1 MSQSPS
7 TQANGTS
14 VPNKASE
21 VGWLFVPQ
29 YYTFMNKDPSR
40 LHCFYTKKSTMV
52 HGAENED
59 VTPSVGQQA
68 IHERVNAL
76 GFEDTKVY
84 VSNVDSQSSAD
95 GGIVIQVLG
104 EMSNKGGKWRKFAQT
119 FFLAQQPNGF
129 YVLND
134 IFRYLKD
141 DDDEKDEE
149 YEDEAQADEAPPVS
163 VADTPAVREATEAAQ
178 QAAPAKDEAE
188 PKAAPP
194 APTEPAAPAPAEP
207 APKEAPAAPP
217 KTWANLAARGANR
230 WGNTASEARG
240 SSEAGAQTTTAPA
253 AAPEAK
259 QASAPT
265 KPAAPHARGGQG
277 HVFIKNAAGVSH
289 DELRQSLE
297 SQFGA
302 LKECQLN
309 ATKGFAFAEFADAD
323 KARRAIQTSSSQNGV
338 RVGQATVLIE
348 KRRPGHASGGGG
360 HRGGRGGHRGASRS

>member
-7 TQANGTS
+7 TQANGTP

-52 HGAENED
+52 HGTENED

-68 IHERVNAL
+68 IHERVNAI

-141 DDDEKDEE
+141 DDDEKDEAR
-149 YEDEAQADEAPPVS
+149 EDEPQADEAAPVS
-163 VADTPAVREATEAAQ
+163 VADTPAAREATEAAIRN
-178 QAAPAKDEAE
+178 PLLEDV
-188 PKAAPP
+188 
-194 APTEPAAPAPAEP
+194 
-207 APKEAPAAPP
+207 
-217 KTWANLAARGANR
+217 NLQGARGILVNITAGPDLSLGEYSDV
-230 WGNTASEARG
+230 GNIIEQFASE
-240 SSEAGAQTTTAPA
+240 
-253 AAPEAK
+253 
-259 QASAPT
+259 
-265 KPAAPHARGGQG
+265 
-277 HVFIKNAAGVSH
+277 
-289 DELRQSLE
+289 
-297 SQFGA
+297 
-302 LKECQLN
+302 
-309 ATKGFAFAEFADAD
+309 
-323 KARRAIQTSSSQNGV
+323 
-338 RVGQATVLIE
+338 QATVKVGTVIDADMRDELHVTVVATGLGARME
-348 KRRPGHASGGGG
+348 KPVKVVDNTVQVAVSQPVAQQPAAQPRSEQSVNYKDYERPTVQRQSHSGAATAAKLNTQDDLDYLDIPAFLRRQAD
-360 HRGGRGGHRGASRS
+360 

>member
-1 MSQSPS
+1 MSQSTS
-7 TQANGTS
+7 TQANGTP

-52 HGAENED
+52 HGTENED
-59 VTPSVGQQA
+59 ITPSVGQQA
-68 IHERVNAL
+68 IHERVNTI

-141 DDDEKDEE
+141 DDDEKDEAR
-149 YEDEAQADEAPPVS
+149 EDEPQADEAAPVS
-163 VADTPAVREATEAAQ
+163 VADTPAAREATEASQ
-178 QAAPAKDEAE
+178 HAAPAKDEA
-188 PKAAPP
+188 K
-194 APTEPAAPAPAEP
+194 PAAPAPAEP
-207 APKEAPAAPP
+207 AAHAEPKEAPAAPP

-230 WGNTASEARG
+230 WGHTASEARG
-240 SSEAGAQTTTAPA
+240 SSGAGAQATSTAA

-259 QASAPT
+259 PASAPA
-265 KPAAPHARGGQG
+265 KPAAPPARGQQG
-277 HVFIKNAAGVSH
+277 HVFIKNAAGVAQ

-297 SQFGA
+297 AQFGA

-309 ATKGFAFAEFADAD
+309 AAKGFAFAEFVDAD
-323 KARRAIQTSSSQNGV
+323 KARLAIQTSSSQNGV
-338 RVGQATVLIE
+338 RVGAATVLIE
-348 KRRPGHASGGGG
+348 KRRPGHAAGGG

>member
-1 MSQSPS
+1 MSQSTS
-7 TQANGTS
+7 TQANGTP

-52 HGAENED
+52 HGTENED
-59 VTPSVGQQA
+59 ITPSVGQQA
-68 IHERVNAL
+68 IHERVNTI

-141 DDDEKDEE
+141 DDDEKDEAH
-149 YEDEAQADEAPPVS
+149 EDEPQADEAAPVS
-163 VADTPAVREATEAAQ
+163 VADTPAAREATEASQ
-178 QAAPAKDEAE
+178 HAAPAKDEA
-188 PKAAPP
+188 K
-194 APTEPAAPAPAEP
+194 PAAPAPAEP
-207 APKEAPAAPP
+207 AAHAEPKEAPAAPP

-230 WGNTASEARG
+230 WGHTASEARG
-240 SSEAGAQTTTAPA
+240 SSEAGAQATSTAA
-253 AAPEAK
+253 AAPEA
-259 QASAPT
+259 
-265 KPAAPHARGGQG
+265 
-277 HVFIKNAAGVSH
+277 
-289 DELRQSLE
+289 LSL
-297 SQFGA
+297 
-302 LKECQLN
+302 
-309 ATKGFAFAEFADAD
+309 
-323 KARRAIQTSSSQNGV
+323 IH
-338 RVGQATVLIE
+338 I
-348 KRRPGHASGGGG
+348 
-360 HRGGRGGHRGASRS
+360 

>member
-1 MSQSPS
+1 MSQSTS
-7 TQANGTS
+7 TQANGTP

-52 HGAENED
+52 HGTENED

-68 IHERVNAL
+68 IHERVNAI

-141 DDDEKDEE
+141 DDDEKDEAH
-149 YEDEAQADEAPPVS
+149 EDEPQADEAPPVS
-163 VADTPAVREATEAAQ
+163 VADTPAAREATEASQ
-178 QAAPAKDEAE
+178 HAAPAKDEAT
-188 PKAAPP
+188 PAAP
-194 APTEPAAPAPAEP
+194 APAPAEP
-207 APKEAPAAPP
+207 AAHAEPKEAPAAPP

-230 WGNTASEARG
+230 WGNTASDARG
-240 SSEAGAQTTTAPA
+240 SSEAGAQAMATAAA

-259 QASAPT
+259 PASAPA
-265 KPAAPHARGGQG
+265 KPAAPHARGQQG
-277 HVFIKNAAGVSH
+277 HVFIKNAAGVAQ
-289 DELRQSLE
+289 DELRKSLE
-297 SQFGA
+297 AQFGA

-309 ATKGFAFAEFADAD
+309 AAKGFAFAEFVDAD

-338 RVGQATVLIE
+338 RVGPATVLIE
-348 KRRPGHASGGGG
+348 KRRPGHAGGGG

>member
-1 MSQSPS
+1 MSQSTS
-7 TQANGTS
+7 TQANGTP

-52 HGAENED
+52 HGTENED
-59 VTPSVGQQA
+59 ITPSVGQQA
-68 IHERVNAL
+68 IHERVNTI

-141 DDDEKDEE
+141 DDDEKDEAR
-149 YEDEAQADEAPPVS
+149 EDEPQADEAAPVS
-163 VADTPAVREATEAAQ
+163 VADTPAAREATEASQ
-178 QAAPAKDEAE
+178 HAAPAKDEA
-188 PKAAPP
+188 K
-194 APTEPAAPAPAEP
+194 PAAPAPAEP
-207 APKEAPAAPP
+207 AAHAEPKEAPAAPP

-230 WGNTASEARG
+230 WGHTASEARG
-240 SSEAGAQTTTAPA
+240 SSEAGAQATSTAA
-253 AAPEAK
+253 AAPGAK
-259 QASAPT
+259 
-265 KPAAPHARGGQG
+265 AALGARQ
-277 HVFIKNAAGVSH
+277 
-289 DELRQSLE
+289 
-297 SQFGA
+297 
-302 LKECQLN
+302 
-309 ATKGFAFAEFADAD
+309 
-323 KARRAIQTSSSQNGV
+323 ARRAPRSWPTRS
-338 RVGQATVLIE
+338 RVHQE
-348 KRRPGHASGGGG
+348 C
-360 HRGGRGGHRGASRS
+360 GGRGAGRVAPVARGSVWRAEGVPAECGQGLCVCRVCRRRQGAPRDPDEQLAEWRARRRSDGAD